1 MSSAIGIIELSSIA
15 TGFQVQDAMLKAAQI
30 ELSIARTICPG
41 KYIIVVGGKVASVK
55 SAMEAGKLVA
65 GGFIVDELLI
75 ASVDER
81 VFPALTGSV
90 VLPENYQRALG
101 IIETFSS
108 ASIIEAAD
116 AMVKS
121 AHITLFRV
129 HVAMAIGGKGFLL
142 ACGDVAA
149 VKTAIDAGCQRIK
162 NHGVL
167 VNRVVL
173 TGVTKEL
180 FQEYI

>member
-1 MSSAIGIIELSSIA
+1 MPSAIGIIELSSIA
-15 TGFQVQDAMLKAAQI
+15 TGFQVQDAMLKSAQV
-30 ELSIARTICPG
+30 ELSISRTICPG
-41 KYIIVVGGKVASVK
+41 KYIIVVGGKVTSVK
-55 SAMEAGKLVA
+55 SAMEAGKLAA

-75 ASVDER
+75 ASVDKR

-116 AMVKS
+116 AVVKA
-121 AHITLFRV
+121 AHVTLFRV

-142 ACGDVAA
+142 ICGDVAA
-149 VKTAIDAGCQRIK
+149 VKTAVDAGCRRIK
-162 NHGVL
+162 TDGVL
-167 VNRVVL
+167 VNRVVI